1 MIEQPILSILI
12 PSTHDRN
19 EMLQRLLKELLF
31 QIQEC
36 NATEKVEIVTDIDN
50 REKLIGDKRNDLL
63 SRATGIYQTS
73 IDSDDWIA
81 SNYISEILKAA
92 KEDCDCISINGWMET
107 NGGNRISWR
116 ISKDNPYCAATEN
129 GQTVYLRFHN
139 HLGVVKTEI
148 AKQFKFESV
157 SFSEDYK
164 WALQMHNAEVLKT
177 EAKTEGELYFYRYST
192 IK

>member
-1 MIEQPILSILI
+1 MQPVLSILI

-19 EMLQRLLKELLF
+19 EMLQKLLKELMF

-36 NATEKVEIVTDIDN
+36 VATDKVEIITDIDN
-50 REKLIGDKRNDLL
+50 KEKLIGDKRNDLL
-63 SRATGIYQTS
+63 QRATGIYETS

-81 SNYISEILKAA
+81 PTYIYEILKAA
-92 KEDCDCISINGWMET
+92 EEDCDCISLNGWMET

-129 GQTVYLRFHN
+129 NKTVYLRFQN
-139 HLGVVKTEI
+139 HIGIIKTEI

-157 SFSEDYK
+157 AFGEDYK
-164 WALQMHNAEVLKT
+164 WGLSIHNSGVLKT
-177 EAKTEGELYFYRYST
+177 EAKTNGELYFYQYST
-192 IK
+192 NK